1 MIQNEGI
8 TKATEKLDIIE
19 TPVSLQKKI
28 LQLQF
33 DIAWTEMAGWKLYV
47 TEFGRQL
54 CQIAES
60 ILKEIAGS
68 GTKVIIQRCFQ
79 KANVIPHEKLKLA
92 FSKSLK

>member
-33 DIAWTEMAGWKLYV
+33 DIA
-47 TEFGRQL
+47 
-54 CQIAES
+54 
-60 ILKEIAGS
+60 
-68 GTKVIIQRCFQ
+68 
-79 KANVIPHEKLKLA
+79 
-92 FSKSLK
+92 